1 MQARIKWVQVPISS
15 MSCYE
20 FSVVQTVL
28 TNCSKLTY
36 AKFHAICR
44 NSFPFRGGGGGEIG
58 KLRKR
63 QNIGKMR
70 VGGGQFKGG

>member
-1 MQARIKWVQVPISS
+1 MQNFMPFA
-15 MSCYE
+15 E
-20 FSVVQTVL
+20 TVFL
-28 TNCSKLTY
+28 L
-36 AKFHAICR
+36 
-44 NSFPFRGGGGGEIG
+44 GEGGGGEIG